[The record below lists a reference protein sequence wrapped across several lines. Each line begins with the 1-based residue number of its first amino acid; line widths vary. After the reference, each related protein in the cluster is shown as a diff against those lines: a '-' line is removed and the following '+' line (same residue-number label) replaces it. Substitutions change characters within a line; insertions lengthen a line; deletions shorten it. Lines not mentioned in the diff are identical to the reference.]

1 MAFYSESDVLQRL
14 FTGKFLLIY
23 SLCVAVYAG
32 KFICER
38 NRDLFF
44 ILMSAVPNKSDVSWL
59 KIQRHVHIQALK
71 LEYLAISPMLAKL

>member
-32 KFICER
+32 KFICES
-38 NRDLFF
+38 NRDFSIF
-44 ILMSAVPNKSDVSWL
+44 MAAAPIKSNVSWL
-59 KIQRHVHIQALK
+59 KIQRHVQIQVLRLK
-71 LEYLAISPMLAKL
+71 YLAISSI